1 MAPKSK
7 RGKAKGEKKKK
18 DEKVLPVAI
27 DITVNLPDQSDVV
40 LKGIS
45 TDRIIDV
52 RRLLCVN
59 TATCAITNYSLSHE
73 IREGPLK
80 DGADI
85 ATLKPYTLTLVEGE
99 YDEDSAV
106 AHVRR
111 LLDIVA
117 CTASFGPPPP
127 PPPPPSPKEVDVAK
141 EPSNSS
147 SKAAAG
153 RRTGSPPPLPRES
166 ATKDAEAAAVA
177 AKEAAVSAELE
188 AEMSGACP
196 RLGAFYEFFSLAN
209 LTPPL
214 HFIKRVTQT
223 RQEEQPSDDHLFFL
237 EAKLCNGKFVIV
249 EARRKGFFS
258 FGKQRVLCHNLVD
271 LLRHLSRAFDNVCL
285 SYILV
290 FIYVRII

>member
-27 DITVNLPDQSDVV
+27 DITVNLPDQSDVI

-52 RRLLCVN
+52 RRLLCVH

-73 IREGPLK
+73 TRDGHLK
-80 DGADI
+80 DGADVV
-85 ATLKPYTLTLVEGE
+85 TLKPYTLTLVEGE
-99 YDEDSAV
+99 YDEDSALV
-106 AHVRR
+106 HVRR

-117 CTASFGPPPP
+117 CTASFGSPPP
-127 PPPPPSPKEVDVAK
+127 PPPPPSPKDADATK

-147 SKAAAG
+147 SKPAAAASSGG
-153 RRTGSPPPLPRES
+153 RRMGSPPPLPKES
-166 ATKDAEAAAVA
+166 AAKDANAAS
-177 AKEAAVSAELE
+177 AKEDAVSAELE

-209 LTPPL
+209 LSPPL
-214 HFIKRVTQT
+214 HFIKRVTQP

-237 EAKLCNGKFVIV
+237 EQSFVMGNFSLLKLG
-249 EARRKGFFS
+249 ERGS
-258 FGKQRVLCHNLVD
+258 LVLGNSVFCATI
-271 LLRHLSRAFDNVCL
+271 LST
-285 SYILV
+285 Y
-290 FIYVRII
+290 

>member
-1 MAPKSK
+1 MAPKSR

-27 DITVNLPDQSDVV
+27 DITVNLPDQSHVI

-59 TATCAITNYSLSHE
+59 TATCAITNYSLTHE
-73 IREGPLK
+73 MRDGALK
-80 DGADI
+80 DAADI
-85 ATLKPYTLTLVEGE
+85 ATLKPCTLTLVEEE
-99 YDEDSAV
+99 YSEESAV
-106 AHVRR
+106 EHVRR

-117 CTASFGPPPP
+117 CTTCFGPAPP
-127 PPPPPSPKEVDVAK
+127 PPPPPSPKDADAAK
-141 EPSNSS
+141 ETSS
-147 SKAAAG
+147 SSSTSKAVASASSGG
-153 RRTGSPPPLPRES
+153 RRTASPPPASPS
-166 ATKDAEAAAVA
+166 SAAAKESSA
-177 AKEAAVSAELE
+177 AKEAAAKESAAAVELE

-214 HFIKRVTQT
+214 QFVRRVLQP

-237 EAKLCNGKFVIV
+237 EKVNSISA
-249 EARRKGFFS
+249 
-258 FGKQRVLCHNLVD
+258 
-271 LLRHLSRAFDNVCL
+271 LLL
-285 SYILV
+285 
-290 FIYVRII
+290 

>member
-27 DITVNLPDQSDVV
+27 DITVNLPDQSDVI

-59 TATCAITNYSLSHE
+59 TATCAITNYSLLHE
-73 IREGPLK
+73 TRDGHLK

-99 YDEDSAV
+99 YDEDSALV
-106 AHVRR
+106 HIRR

-117 CTASFGPPPP
+117 CTASFGSPPP
-127 PPPPPSPKEVDVAK
+127 PPPPPSPKDADATK

-147 SKAAAG
+147 SKPAAAASSGG
-153 RRTGSPPPLPRES
+153 RRTGSPPPLPKES
-166 ATKDAEAAAVA
+166 AAKDADAAA
-177 AKEAAVSAELE
+177 AKEDAVSAELE

-209 LTPPL
+209 LSPPL
-214 HFIKRVTQT
+214 HFIKRVTQP

-271 LLRHLSRAFDNVCL
+271 LLRHLSRAFDNVRL
-285 SYILV
+285 SHIL
-290 FIYVRII
+290 